1 MLAAMR
7 GGMLTDLRHLSRNL
21 RRSPAS
27 VVAAILTLSLTLG
40 AGASIFAVVDAVL
53 LTPPPFADPD
63 YLVVLGERPVDE
75 PDARPRRVTSRTLE
89 AWQERAGSLATLAA
103 YEGTNLTLTGLGAAE
118 RLSVMDVTPGFLE
131 LLGVSPTLGRTFTR
145 DDVGRPVVVISHDF
159 WRTKLASASDIIGRQ
174 IVLGNQPHVI
184 AGVLPERFVFELNP
198 SDVWRP
204 LVITPDQARNGFPV
218 SVVARLDSNVSPA
231 SLAAVLDD
239 VSRVSVPPARAA
251 RDW

>member
-63 YLVVLGERPVDE
+63 NLVVLGERPVDE

-145 DDVGRPVVVISHDF
+145 DDVGRPVVVSSHDY

-174 IVLGNQPHVI
+174 IVLGNRLTSRRADALCDLFSLSRRKWSFEV
-184 AGVLPERFVFELNP
+184 FVAVRSRRRSQKQEDQHRHGRP
-198 SDVWRP
+198 RQVRVWALYR
-204 LVITPDQARNGFPV
+204 
-218 SVVARLDSNVSPA
+218 S
-231 SLAAVLDD
+231 LDD
-239 VSRVSVPPARAA
+239 VPSESHA
-251 RDW
+251 